1 MKNKRNFINNSIWII
16 GGNIVQMILTLII
29 GAISARYLGP
39 SNYGLIN
46 YSASYTALFTP
57 IITLGLYGIIVNEIV
72 KKPENDGEIIGT
84 SIVMRFIAAILS
96 SFCIIII
103 VIIVNPNNELLWT
116 VTAVECI
123 SILFQWSDIF
133 NYWCQANYNSKVA
146 VIIQLSAFLLTSI
159 YKIYLLISK
168 QSVIWFAFSMG
179 LNYIVQA
186 LFYLIYFKFNGLSKL
201 KFKLQTSIKL
211 ISQSYHYIFA
221 SIASVIYSQT
231 DRLMLGTLINNSTV
245 GLYTAA
251 STISTMWTF
260 ILSAVIDS
268 ARPNIMGIKQHD
280 EKLYKQ
286 RIILLYCFI
295 IYFSFF
301 VAIGICILSRII
313 ILIIYG
319 REYLN
324 AQYTLCIL
332 IWGTPFS
339 FLGVARSIWCV
350 CEEKQKF
357 EKYLSIAGALV
368 NIMLNYFLIP
378 VWDINGAA
386 IATVITQ
393 ITVNFLVPM
402 LIPAMKENSI
412 FILKSFNFKLLFN
425 NEVLNVLLKKR

>member
-1 MKNKRNFINNSIWII
+1 MKNKKNFINNSIWII

-103 VIIVNPNNELLWT
+103 VIIVNPNNELLWI

-231 DRLMLGTLINNSTV
+231 DRLMLGALISNSTV

-268 ARPNIMGIKQHD
+268 TRPNIIDIKQYD
-280 EKLYKQ
+280 EKLYKH
-286 RIILLYCFI
+286 RIIQLYSFI

-301 VAIGICILSRII
+301 VSIGICLFSKII
-313 ILIIYG
+313 ILIIFG
-319 REYLN
+319 AEYLN

-332 IWGTPFS
+332 IWGTAFS
-339 FLGVARSIWCV
+339 FLGVARSILCV
-350 CEEKQKF
+350 CE
-357 EKYLSIAGALV
+357 
-368 NIMLNYFLIP
+368 
-378 VWDINGAA
+378 
-386 IATVITQ
+386 
-393 ITVNFLVPM
+393 
-402 LIPAMKENSI
+402 
-412 FILKSFNFKLLFN
+412 
-425 NEVLNVLLKKR
+425 